1 MVARVAGLV
10 TTAPA
15 RSVRITK
22 TEGHQ
27 RYWRSSC
34 ERAFICLIPSGLVF
48 PGIGHMVLK
57 QYLRGSILILFT
69 LIALSVIVTVAV
81 RRALNIVDS
90 INRGEIPVESGAIT
104 ELVSN
109 SISSADNLIV
119 KISLLVVG
127 ACWVVGI
134 IDSYRVDITQEK

>member
-1 MVARVAGLV
+1 MLHRPVEIARNSG
-10 TTAPA
+10 
-15 RSVRITK
+15 RSGTR
-22 TEGHQ
+22 
-27 RYWRSSC
+27 RSAYNVQMTRSIK
-34 ERAFICLIPSGLVF
+34 AALLSGLIF

-81 RRALNIVDS
+81 RRALSIVDS
-90 INRGEIPVESGAIT
+90 INGGEIPVESGTIT

-119 KISLLVVG
+119 NISLIVVG
-127 ACWVVGI
+127 AFWVVGI
-134 IDSYRVDITQEK
+134 IDAYRLGITQEK